1 MQSYSIAVCN
11 HRFDKQFVNKKIT
24 WEDFA
29 QSLSKTCRTRESIA
43 EYNAMTKSQQ
53 AQVKDIGGFVAGA
66 LKDGK
71 RGNTTVLERSMIT
84 LDADFATPEFWEIVC
99 KEKGFKSLV
108 YSTHKHTPKKP
119 RLRLIVPLTR
129 PISADE
135 YECVARTMAYE
146 IGMEYF
152 DDTTYQA
159 SRLMFWPSTSADGEY
174 YFKTHDGDTLDPDI
188 VLAQYDDWRD
198 ISFWP
203 RSERESKLHKKLA
216 DKQEDP
222 LSKEGVIGAFCRTY
236 TIQEAIAKF
245 LPEVYIPTTT
255 DNRYTYTQGS
265 TAGGLVI
272 YDDKFAYSNHATD
285 PCSLKTCNA
294 FDLVRIHLFGYS
306 DEDASPTTRADRM
319 PSVAKMMELLG
330 EDKETLATI
339 AKERYAEG
347 MADFEEELNEEDTD
361 WVTQLETD
369 KKGNFTQTI
378 DNVVKILLHDP
389 KLKNG
394 IGGVDEF
401 KQRVIKLGSLPW
413 WNYNSHSTTWSDT
426 DESNLRYYLERI
438 YNITHKGHID
448 DALVHVQDLNKF
460 HPVRDYLEGLVW
472 DGIPR
477 LETIFIDYLGAEDSV
492 YMRDIARKTFAA
504 AVRRIY
510 QPGCKFDYM
519 TTLLG
524 KQGIGKSHFISI
536 MGGEWFSDSITT
548 IQGKEG
554 YEALHGSWLVEMAEL
569 TATRKQE
576 VEAVK
581 MFISKRE
588 DRYRKAYAKNVSDN
602 PRQCIFFGT
611 TNDDEFL
618 RDYTGNRRFWV
629 VETNAAMMTK
639 DTFTQ
644 LAKERDQ
651 LWAEAKH
658 YHIQGEKLY
667 LEGESETIAREKQE
681 EHTYRSVRESLIY
694 NYLERKLP
702 MGWYDMDMADRLL
715 WLASDEEGVFERER
729 VCALEIWVE
738 CLNGNKNNFPN
749 LDQREVKSVL
759 DGLGWFRTKYAV
771 TIDKFYGR
779 QRAFVKG
786 VSFEK

>member
-1 MQSYSIAVCN
+1 MHEYSIAVCN
-11 HRFDKQFVNKKIT
+11 HRFDKQFVNKKTT
-24 WEDFA
+24 WIDFVK
-29 QSLSKTCRTRESIA
+29 SLSNTTRTRESLA
-43 EYNAMTKSQQ
+43 EYNAMTKAQQ
-53 AQVKDIGGFVAGA
+53 AQIKDIGGFVAGA

-71 RGNTTVLERSMIT
+71 RGNNTVLERSMIT
-84 LDADFATPEFWEIVC
+84 LDADFAPRNFLELC
-99 KEKGFKSLV
+99 KEVLHMKSFCV
-108 YSTHKHTPKKP
+108 YSTHKHTQQKP
-119 RLRLIVPLTR
+119 RLRLIIPLKA
-129 PISADE
+129 PVSAE
-135 YECVARTMAYE
+135 MYECVARSIAND

-159 SRLMFWPSTSADGEY
+159 SRLMFWPSTSYDGEY
-174 YFKTHDGDTLDPDI
+174 FFEYLEGDNLDPHEI
-188 VLAQYDDWRD
+188 SKRFDDWRD

-203 RSERESKLHKKLA
+203 RSDRECKLHKRIA

-222 LSKEGVIGAFCRTY
+222 LAKEGVIGAFCRTY

-245 LPEVYIPTTT
+245 IPDVYIPTTT

-272 YDDKFAYSNHATD
+272 YDEKFAYSNHATD
-285 PCSLKTCNA
+285 PCSMKTCNA
-294 FDLVRIHLFGYS
+294 FDLVRTHLYGYL
-306 DEDASPTTRADRM
+306 DEEAAPTTRADRL
-319 PSVAKMMELLG
+319 PSVAKMMELIG
-330 EDKETLATI
+330 TDTDTLATI

-347 MADFEEELNEEDTD
+347 MSDFEEDFKEFDNE
-361 WVTQLETD
+361 WVIQLETD
-369 KKGNFTQTI
+369 KKGNFTQTT

-401 KQRVIKLGSLPW
+401 RQRIVKFGTLPW
-413 WNYNSHSTTWSDT
+413 WEYNPHAASWSDT
-426 DESNLRYYLERI
+426 DESNLRYYLERV

-448 DALVHVQDLNKF
+448 DALVHVHDLHKF
-460 HPVRDYLEGLVW
+460 HPVRDYLDALVW
-472 DGIPR
+472 DGVPR
-477 LETIFIDYLGAEDSV
+477 LETIFIDYLGAEDNV
-492 YMRDIARKTFAA
+492 YTRDIGRKTFAA

-510 QPGCKFDYM
+510 HPGCKFDYM
-519 TTLLG
+519 ATLLG

-536 MGGEWFSDSITT
+536 MGGEWFSDSITS

-569 TATRKQE
+569 TAARKQD

-644 LAKERDQ
+644 LEKERDQ

-658 YHIQGEKLY
+658 YHLQGEKLF

-681 EHTYRSVRESLIY
+681 EHTYRSVRESLIN

-702 MGWYDMDMADRLL
+702 MGWYDMDIADRIL
-715 WLASDEEGVFERER
+715 WLSSDEEGVFERTK
-729 VCALEIWVE
+729 VCALEVWVE
-738 CLNGNKNNFPN
+738 CLGGNKNNFPN

-759 DGLGWFRTKYAV
+759 DSLGWIRTKSHV
-771 TIDKFYGR
+771 KVDNEYGK
-779 QRAFVKG
+779 QR
-786 VSFEK
+786 SFIKPT